1 MKSPSKRL
9 KILTANEIEDLYG
22 LPSFTN
28 EERFKY
34 FTLNSLEEDALKNLR
49 SISSKIVFIL
59 SLAYFK
65 AKTMF
70 FTFSEDQVQDDV
82 NFVCLKYFSHH
93 KSPDITISKPT
104 RLNHQYLILSLLNY
118 QPCTQEIR
126 HILKEKAENLSTIHA
141 KPIFIFKELIA
152 FLECQKIVIPGY
164 SFMQDVV
171 GNALNFERTRLES
184 IIMTSLLGEVK
195 NAFDKLLETEEG
207 FYELTFLKKEPKN
220 FSYKVITAEVN
231 KRQTI
236 EPLYR
241 FSTILIPKL
250 GISNE
255 NIRYYAF
262 LVSYYSTSRL
272 KRIKRET
279 VYLYLICF
287 VFHRYQK
294 INDDLIDTFIY
305 YVRYYINKA
314 KQYAKEQ
321 VYKNKSEGNQHLQDV
336 AKILDL
342 FTDKNIPIDFEF
354 TKVKKIAFDIM
365 PEDKFPLL
373 VQYLLKESFDE
384 TEYEWNH
391 YLELSQAFKKNLR
404 RIFLS
409 LLFKSSAQKNPLLEA
424 ITFLNT
430 TFEKNRSLSQIKT
443 EAFPQEVISSNL
455 TKYLYTQENQ
465 VIPDKYEFLIYRLL
479 RKQLEAGDIF
489 VDESLGFRSFEE
501 ELISKDK
508 WKQKDEIINKLGLP
522 YLHEPIDQILCS
534 FEECL
539 EPKLKAI
546 NDRVQEGKNSHVK
559 TFKSKGETKWKLPY
573 HGQEDETNHIFY
585 DQLRQVGIGDV
596 MNFVND
602 KCAFVEAFTHILG
615 KDVRSQ
621 VSPNGFFAGIMAHG
635 LNLGIGLMSENSN
648 MSYAELTNISNN
660 FLRPETLK
668 EANDHII
675 DKMAELPIFK
685 HYNIK
690 EDTVHSSSDGQK
702 FETQFDTINSR
713 HSPKYFGLKKGVV
726 SYTLVANH
734 VPINAKIIGAN
745 EHESHF
751 VFDILYNNTS
761 EVEPEIHSTDT
772 HGTNEV
778 NFAILHFFGYQFAP
792 RYKNLA
798 NRPNMIYSFQ
808 HPSQFED
815 FIIKPVR
822 KINTQLIKDEWDNIQ
837 RIIASL
843 AMKTTNQ
850 STIIRKLSSYERK
863 NRTKRA
869 LWEYDN
875 IIKTLYILDYIDSLE
890 LRQNVQKALNRGE
903 AYHKLRKAI
912 AYAHS
917 GKFRVKTELEQQVWN
932 ECSRIIANCIL
943 FYNAYILSRLFEKKK
958 ELHCYEQSNFI
969 TNISPLAWQHI
980 NLYGKYEFYGERH
993 NIDMEEMIHE
1003 LEKMPLNS

>member
-1 MKSPSKRL
+1 M
-9 KILTANEIEDLYG
+9 
-22 LPSFTN
+22 
-28 EERFKY
+28 
-34 FTLNSLEEDALKNLR
+34 
-49 SISSKIVFIL
+49 
-59 SLAYFK
+59 
-65 AKTMF
+65 
-70 FTFSEDQVQDDV
+70 
-82 NFVCLKYFSHH
+82 
-93 KSPDITISKPT
+93 
-104 RLNHQYLILSLLNY
+104 
-118 QPCTQEIR
+118 
-126 HILKEKAENLSTIHA
+126 
-141 KPIFIFKELIA
+141 
-152 FLECQKIVIPGY
+152 
-164 SFMQDVV
+164 
-171 GNALNFERTRLES
+171 
-184 IIMTSLLGEVK
+184 
-195 NAFDKLLETEEG
+195 
-207 FYELTFLKKEPKN
+207 
-220 FSYKVITAEVN
+220 
-231 KRQTI
+231 
-236 EPLYR
+236 
-241 FSTILIPKL
+241 
-250 GISNE
+250 
-255 NIRYYAF
+255 
-262 LVSYYSTSRL
+262 
-272 KRIKRET
+272 
-279 VYLYLICF
+279 
-287 VFHRYQK
+287 
-294 INDDLIDTFIY
+294 
-305 YVRYYINKA
+305 
-314 KQYAKEQ
+314 
-321 VYKNKSEGNQHLQDV
+321 
-336 AKILDL
+336 
-342 FTDKNIPIDFEF
+342 
-354 TKVKKIAFDIM
+354 
-365 PEDKFPLL
+365 
-373 VQYLLKESFDE
+373 
-384 TEYEWNH
+384 
-391 YLELSQAFKKNLR
+391 
-404 RIFLS
+404 
-409 LLFKSSAQKNPLLEA
+409 
-424 ITFLNT
+424 
-430 TFEKNRSLSQIKT
+430 
-443 EAFPQEVISSNL
+443 
-455 TKYLYTQENQ
+455 
-465 VIPDKYEFLIYRLL
+465 
-479 RKQLEAGDIF
+479 
-489 VDESLGFRSFEE
+489 
-501 ELISKDK
+501 
-508 WKQKDEIINKLGLP
+508 
-522 YLHEPIDQILCS
+522 
-534 FEECL
+534 
-539 EPKLKAI
+539 
-546 NDRVQEGKNSHVK
+546 
-559 TFKSKGETKWKLPY
+559 
-573 HGQEDETNHIFY
+573 FY
-585 DQLRQVGIGDV
+585 DQLRQVNIGDV

-602 KCAFVEAFTHILG
+602 KCTFVKAFTHILG

-621 VSPNGFFAGIMAHG
+621 VNPNGFFAGIMAHG

-668 EANDHII
+668 EANDQII

-751 VFDILYNNTS
+751 VFDIIYNNTS
-761 EVEPEIHSTDT
+761 EITPEIHSTDT

-917 GKFRVKTELEQQVWN
+917 GKFRVKTELEQQMWN

-969 TNISPLAWQHI
+969 TKISPLAWQHI
-980 NLYGKYEFYGERH
+980 NLYGKYEFYGESK
-993 NIDMEEMIHE
+993 NIDMEKMIYE